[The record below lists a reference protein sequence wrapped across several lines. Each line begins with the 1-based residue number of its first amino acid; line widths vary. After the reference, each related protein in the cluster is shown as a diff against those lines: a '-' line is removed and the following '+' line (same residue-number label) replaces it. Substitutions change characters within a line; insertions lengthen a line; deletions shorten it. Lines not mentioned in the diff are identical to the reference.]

1 MSIYK
6 TIKVPIA
13 NGLIS
18 ASVPPVR
25 VSKDL
30 AVDTESVFSK
40 LLLVSLMKAWKKKEI
55 VILP

>member
-40 LLLVSLMKAWKKKEI
+40 LLLVSLMKA
-55 VILP
+55 